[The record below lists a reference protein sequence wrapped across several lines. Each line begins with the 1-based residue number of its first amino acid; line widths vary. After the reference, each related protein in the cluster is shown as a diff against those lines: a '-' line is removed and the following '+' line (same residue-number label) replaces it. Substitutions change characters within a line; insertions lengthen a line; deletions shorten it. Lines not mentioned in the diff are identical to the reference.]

1 MAAHRRRHDP
11 VVDQLLPLHHPAGHA
26 RDGRAAVD
34 RYTQR
39 LAMQKVLIVEDQPG
53 VASALRVLFDL
64 HGVPSAVADNPDAA
78 VRIVERGEA
87 GVVLQDMN
95 FTPGTTSGDE
105 GIALFRRMRVIDP
118 ELPILL
124 MTAWTSLQTAVQLVK
139 EGAADYMAK
148 PWDDAKLVATV
159 RALLRAR
166 ELRDDEERERRERVQ
181 TRKALARKHDLRGT
195 VYESESMH
203 RVVSLAVQIAPS
215 DVPILITGPNGAGK
229 EKIAEII
236 HAGSRRRDKPLI
248 KINAGAIPDELVE
261 SELFGAEAG
270 AYTGST
276 RLRIGRFEAANG
288 GTLFL
293 DEIGN
298 LSAAGQ
304 MKLLRVLQSGEFE
317 RLGSS
322 ATRKVDVRI
331 LSATNADLRKEIAA
345 GRFRED
351 LFFRL
356 NVIELKLP
364 PLSERPDDIAPLA
377 ETFLAQHSN
386 GGASFK
392 LAENVATSLAQYDWP
407 GNVRELQNRI
417 HRATLVC
424 KDGIVRTQ
432 DLALPAAGE
441 PEPAIPAGPRA
452 AGPERGDI
460 EAALLQAKGVVAKAA
475 AGLGMSRQAL
485 YRRMERVGVVL

>member
-1 MAAHRRRHDP
+1 MP
-11 VVDQLLPLHHPAGHA
+11 N
-26 RDGRAAVD
+26 
-34 RYTQR
+34 
-39 LAMQKVLIVEDQPG
+39 VLIVEDQPG

-64 HGVPSAVADNPDAA
+64 HDVPSAVAENPDAA

-95 FTPGTTSGDE
+95 FTPGTTGGDE
-105 GIALFRRMRVIDP
+105 GIALFRRMRALDP

-139 EGAADYMAK
+139 EGAVDYMAK

-159 RALLRAR
+159 RTLLRAR
-166 ELRDDEERERRERVQ
+166 ELRDDEARERRERRERVQ
-181 TRKALARKHDLRGT
+181 SRKELARKHDLRGT

-215 DVPILITGPNGAGK
+215 DVPVLITGPNGAGK

-236 HAGSRRRDKPLI
+236 HAGSKRRDKPLV
-248 KINAGAIPDELVE
+248 KVNAGAIPDELVE

-293 DEIGN
+293 DEIGD

-322 ATRKVDVRI
+322 ETRRVDVRVI
-331 LSATNADLRKEIAA
+331 TATNSDLQQAITRGTFRQDLYFRIAVVEIVIPPL
-345 GRFRED
+345 RERRED
-351 LFFRL
+351 VL
-356 NVIELKLP
+356 
-364 PLSERPDDIAPLA
+364 PLA
-377 ETFLAQHSN
+377 ASFLDQHSLDD
-386 GGASFK
+386 ASRSVL
-392 LAENVATSLAQYDWP
+392 LAHDWP
-407 GNVRELQNRI
+407 GNVRELQNRV
-417 HRATLVC
+417 HRAMALASGDAITPA
-424 KDGIVRTQ
+424 
-432 DLALPAAGE
+432 DLGFGTAGE
-441 PEPAIPAGPRA
+441 ARA
-452 AGPERGDI
+452 EEVPIERVQI
-460 EAALLQAKGVVAKAA
+460 ETALLNANGSVSRASEAL
-475 AGLGMSRQAL
+475 GLSRQAL
-485 YRRMERVGVVL
+485 YRRMEKLGIVLERRPK